1 MGLKEDFLKTTE
13 AKSDQF
19 NAIDFPDGPRAFQI
33 EGVSVNLSQEQP
45 VSIKLVGEDRVWRPC
60 KTTRRILIEIWGD
73 PAGFSGRSIEL
84 YCDPTVQ
91 YGGKATGGIRIT
103 RMSHIK
109 SDRSVLVKKSRTQV
123 ATVVI
128 GPLPSATGSGK
139 AQSATSAPDIEYQA
153 LARAAA
159 KAGKDA
165 FNAWWV
171 SDEGKAG
178 RDAVRPI
185 LDELKAITDAAAPVA
200 DDPFDDVPL

>member
-45 VSIKLVGEDRVWRPC
+45 VSIKFAGEDRVWRPC

-73 PAGFSGRSIEL
+73 PAGFAGRSVEL
-84 YCDPTVQ
+84 YCDQTVQ

-128 GPLPSATGSGK
+128 GPLPSASGSGSK
-139 AQSATSAPDIEYQA
+139 AQPTTPDIDYQA

-165 FNAWWV
+165 FSAWWT

-185 LDELKAITDAAAPVA
+185 LDELKALTDAAAPPV